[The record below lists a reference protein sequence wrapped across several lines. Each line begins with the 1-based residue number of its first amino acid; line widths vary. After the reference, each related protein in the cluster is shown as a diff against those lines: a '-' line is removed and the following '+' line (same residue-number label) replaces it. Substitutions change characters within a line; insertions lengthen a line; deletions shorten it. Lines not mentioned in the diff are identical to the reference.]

1 MIGTT
6 VGPYHFV
13 QRLGDGGMGTVYRAT
28 DQMLGRDVAI
38 KVLRADLEDQPAL
51 IERFRQEAMVLA
63 RLSHPGIATLHGL
76 QPHGASFLMVME
88 FVPGATLDALL
99 RRQGP
104 VPWTR
109 AVTIV
114 MHMLDALAHAHA
126 QGVVHRDIKP
136 ANVMLTPD
144 ERVKLMDF
152 GIARL
157 RGVARQTRLGFA
169 VGTPSYMAPEQL
181 RSEDVDGRTDLYA
194 VGLVLYELLTGEAP
208 FVADSDHA
216 LMHQQLTAPVPLVS
230 ARVPEVPRALEVVI
244 ARATAKEPA
253 RRYADAAA
261 FRDALYAVAT
271 GERPRVLDRLV
282 PVRWRARMP
291 SSSVRDRLATG
302 RWRERA
308 PLAAALA
315 VVLALAA
322 WALQPP
328 APRPPL
334 PQPDAPPTTITERTA
349 RTGDSAEAAR
359 LVVSGRR
366 EDAQSLR
373 YAPTTPTASDTLV
386 TGGRAGS
393 PGLPPGTTPRES
405 PPRTSPPRETP
416 RRDPPARRAL
426 PGTERATSPVDLQR
440 PSDAASG
447 VPDAST
453 RDARESSA
461 SVERALG
468 AAEAGAAI
476 AEAFDRLSGRDAAA
490 ARALLVGSLQ
500 DDWGTLMREGRIRVV
515 ADGAARV
522 DAGSARASAELDATV
537 TVRSPFGANRRRAA
551 RFRAELQRAGGTWR
565 VTRLVPLGSLEL
577 N

>member
-51 IERFRQEAMVLA
+51 IERFRQEAMALA

-99 RRQGP
+99 RRHGP
-104 VPWTR
+104 VPWMR

-230 ARVPEVPRALEVVI
+230 ARVPDVPRALEVVI

-271 GERPRVLDRLV
+271 GERPRVLDRFV
-282 PVRWRARMP
+282 PVRWRALLP
-291 SSSVRDRLATG
+291 SLSVRDRLATG

-308 PLAAALA
+308 PLAAAL
-315 VVLALAA
+315 VVVMALAA
-322 WALQPP
+322 WALRPP
-328 APRPPL
+328 TPIPPRPVPSGPPL
-334 PQPDAPPTTITERTA
+334 LPTDPTSVSPE
-349 RTGDSAEAAR
+349 SLAAG
-359 LVVSGRR
+359 LTVATGRR

-373 YAPTTPTASDTLV
+373 YAPMTPAASDTLR
-386 TGGRAGS
+386 TGRGAGR
-393 PGLPPGTTPRES
+393 PVVTPREP
-405 PPRTSPPRETP
+405 PPRTPPTRTPPTRREPPRTDRPTVPIE
-416 RRDPPARRAL
+416 A
-426 PGTERATSPVDLQR
+426 ERARDTA
-440 PSDAASG
+440 AASG
-447 VPDAST
+447 ADTESRAG
-453 RDARESSA
+453 REPSA
-461 SVERALG
+461 PAAGALG
-468 AAEAGAAI
+468 VREAGAAI

-500 DDWGTLMREGRIRVV
+500 DDWGALMREGRIRVV
-515 ADGAARV
+515 AEGAPRV

-565 VTRLVPLGSLEL
+565 VTRLVPLGALEL